1 MQKIVI
7 ANQKGGV
14 GKSTTAINLS
24 AGLAGRKKKV
34 LLIDMDP
41 QGHSTL
47 GLGIQTEHKQT
58 IADLLCQD
66 DCHIDDVIQETAI
79 NGLQILPA
87 DVSLAVAEYKLSQIS
102 AKEFTLR
109 RKLETIRYDYV
120 VIDTS
125 PTFGT
130 LLTNSFL
137 FAEHIILPVQL
148 GYFSLA
154 GIHSFLETINHTNK
168 RVGALVGHN
177 TDILGVLFTF
187 FKPKTKLSKRVLESI
202 YELFGDKVLET
213 KIPENVKL
221 NEAQELGKSVFEH
234 DASCS
239 GAVAYH
245 QLTLETMKRLNKT
258 CQVLKK

>member
-24 AGLAGRKKKV
+24 AGLARQNKKV
-34 LLIDMDP
+34 LLVDMDP

-47 GLGIQTEHKQT
+47 GIGIKTENKQT

-66 DCHIDDVIQETAI
+66 DCDIADVRQDTYIE
-79 NGLQILPA
+79 GLHILPA
-87 DVSLAVAEYKLSQIS
+87 DVSLAVAEYKLSQLS

-109 RKLETIRYDYV
+109 RKLEGIQYDYLI
-120 VIDTS
+120 IDTC

-137 FAEHIILPVQL
+137 VAEHIILPVQL
-148 GYFSLA
+148 GFFSLA
-154 GIHSFLETINHTNK
+154 GIHSFIETIHHTNK
-168 RVGALVGHN
+168 RVGSLIGHK

-187 FKPKTKLSKRVLESI
+187 FKTKTKLSKRVLDSI
-202 YELFGDKVLET
+202 YELFGDKVMQT

-221 NEAQELGKSVFEH
+221 NEAQEKGKSVFDH
-234 DASCS
+234 DPNCA
-239 GAVAYH
+239 GAIAYH
-245 QLTLETMKRLNKT
+245 QLTLETIERLNIY
-258 CQVLKK
+258 VGNR